1 MRGPSFSFLLVLQD
15 VPVSC
20 PAVLHV
26 PISCLAMLD
35 FASLDVSICL
45 LAIGGW
51 GVDRLVVWCLANVRV
66 CEL

>member
-1 MRGPSFSFLLVLQD
+1 MPSD
-15 VPVSC
+15 
-20 PAVLHV
+20 A
-26 PISCLAMLD
+26 D

-45 LAIGGW
+45 LANGRW